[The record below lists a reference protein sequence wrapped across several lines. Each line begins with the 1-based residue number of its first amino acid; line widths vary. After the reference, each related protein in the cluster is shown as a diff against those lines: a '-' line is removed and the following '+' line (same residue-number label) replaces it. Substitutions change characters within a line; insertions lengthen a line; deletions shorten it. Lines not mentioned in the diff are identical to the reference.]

1 MQLTETF
8 YHGTCNLFDKFSLS
22 FLGSGEGK
30 SKFGQGIY
38 ITSSYK
44 TAALYAAKAAKANG
58 KRCCYVY
65 TVEVPVLT
73 ENNHVFSCKPVNQEV
88 INRVEKEIGQTIPE
102 EVKSA
107 GKLFRKYLGNLLTGQ
122 LGTVKQ
128 MMGKADTIAETAVSE
143 FLSNIG
149 IVYLVW
155 PHAQTKPDGDT
166 NRAVLNER
174 YIRVLKIEQV
184 EVDKE
189 NKLVEGS
196 EKIISNIFKK
206 KEDI

>member
-58 KRCCYVY
+58 KKCYYVY

-88 INRVEKEIGQTIPE
+88 ISRVEKEIGQTIPE

-122 LGTVKQ
+122 LGTIKK
-128 MMGKADTIAETAVSE
+128 MMGKADSVAEKTVSQ
-143 FLSNIG
+143 FLNSVD
-149 IVYLVW
+149 IVYLAW
-155 PHAQTKPDGDT
+155 PQSQTKPEGDT
-166 NRAVLNER
+166 NRALLNEED
-174 YIRVLKIEQV
+174 IRIIKIEQV
-184 EVDKE
+184 EVDEK
-189 NKLVEGS
+189 NKLIENSV
-196 EKIISNIFKK
+196 KLVQP
-206 KEDI
+206 